1 MKSSPCWK
9 KTPPAWRSW
18 RLPAPRRADGHYPA
32 RVRHEGVYEFFSREN
47 INSDIF
53 IIDLTGKPV
62 LTALGSGSEDP
73 VATEVNIPQEMIKI
87 AVATGMYSNESTM
100 GGLYKKQH
108 YVVGF
113 PFATR
118 QLTSPP

>member
-1 MKSSPCWK
+1 MN
-9 KTPPAWRSW
+9 
-18 RLPAPRRADGHYPA
+18 
-32 RVRHEGVYEFFSREN
+32 FFAEN

-100 GGLYKKQH
+100 AGLYKTQH
-108 YVVGF
+108 YVVGV
-113 PFATR
+113 R
-118 QLTSPP
+118 CV